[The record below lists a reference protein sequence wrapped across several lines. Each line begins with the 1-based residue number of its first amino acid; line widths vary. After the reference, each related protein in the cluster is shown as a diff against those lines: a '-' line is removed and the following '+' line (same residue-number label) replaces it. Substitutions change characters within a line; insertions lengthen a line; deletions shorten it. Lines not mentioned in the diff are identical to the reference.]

1 MNNKE
6 KREYIDC
13 LTLLDQQCFFN
24 ELETRNKVLRKCPPS
39 FFKYRS
45 FDKFAFEMIREGYAY
60 LSPVNHLDDPFDCI
74 SDFDIS
80 GMVNINNISIT
91 ERFLFYI
98 IKSTGVKYT
107 DQQIERIKRN
117 VQPFINN
124 GNFDVDKVIEV
135 LKEEGLQDD
144 ESEAVT
150 VFMGNLLNVYGTY
163 LSDSTFDKFGKIAL
177 NPGDMIGVC
186 SLSEENN
193 NKVMWSLYGKKYKGY
208 CIEYVVAP
216 TNKARRFLCPVI
228 YSREPNNNFSRKMFD
243 SIFAQ
248 TKRAMLQGDFFANQN
263 IERIGSIYELFCTKD
278 IDWKYQ
284 KEWRIIGSAG
294 GHFTDIV
301 IKAVYLGYDV
311 SETNEAKMI
320 RYAKKYKFDLYKM
333 KAPDGKKKIRFK
345 RISK

>member
-24 ELETRNKVLRKCPPS
+24 ELETRNKVLKKCPSS
-39 FFKYRS
+39 FYKYRS

-80 GMVNINNISIT
+80 GMVNINNTSIT
-91 ERFLFYI
+91 ERFLNYI

-107 DQQIERIKRN
+107 NEQIERIKKN

-124 GNFDVDKVIEV
+124 GIYDVNKVVEV

-144 ESEAVT
+144 QSEEAT
-150 VFMGNLLNVYGTY
+150 IFIENLLNVYGAY
-163 LSDSTFDKFGKIAL
+163 LSDSTFDQFGEIAS
-177 NPGDMIGVC
+177 NPGGLIGVC
-186 SLSEENN
+186 SLSEEND

-208 CIEYVVAP
+208 CVEYSISP

-228 YSREPNNNFSRKMFD
+228 YSRAPNNNFSKKMFD

-248 TKRAMLQGDFFANQN
+248 TKRAMLQSDFFANQT

-278 IDWKYQ
+278 IDWQYQ

-294 GHFTDIV
+294 GHFTDIS
-301 IKAVYLGYDV
+301 IKAIYLGFDV
-311 SETNEAKMI
+311 SEANEKKMI
-320 RYAKKYKFDLYKM
+320 SYSKRYKFDLYKM
-333 KAPDGKKKIRFK
+333 QAPDGKKKIRFNK
-345 RISK
+345 M